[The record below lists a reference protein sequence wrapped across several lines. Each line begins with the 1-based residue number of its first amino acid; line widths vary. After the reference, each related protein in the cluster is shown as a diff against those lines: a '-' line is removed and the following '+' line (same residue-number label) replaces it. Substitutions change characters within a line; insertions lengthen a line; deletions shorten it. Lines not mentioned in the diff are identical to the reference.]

1 MVTISHSCPLPVIH
15 NVLLVPAARPP
26 TMPRPRDG
34 RVRSRSRARS
44 PSAASHP
51 FPPAP
56 EVEAEVLIHPED
68 ADAILPHRHDAQ
80 GICEVNANDTGESRG
95 EDGAVVDEARPW
107 WKTPSAWW

>member
-1 MVTISHSCPLPVIH
+1 M
-15 NVLLVPAARPP
+15 
-26 TMPRPRDG
+26 
-34 RVRSRSRARS
+34 
-44 PSAASHP
+44 
-51 FPPAP
+51 
-56 EVEAEVLIHPED
+56 IHPED